1 MRRSLSS
8 TTSIRKAHETPSP
21 EHWTYSALAAI
32 ATNAAAHNCPNEWKA
47 IDAALPKAKLD
58 AKQAAEVKKLR
69 ADGEQLHKDGKH
81 SESMATLGKA
91 KKILKI

>member
-1 MRRSLSS
+1 MKRLALS
-8 TTSIRKAHETPSP
+8 I
-21 EHWTYSALAAI
+21 ALAAFL
-32 ATNAAAHNCPNEWKA
+32 AASASMALAHNCPNEWKA

-58 AKQAAEVKKLR
+58 AKQMAEVKKLR

-91 KKILKI
+91 KKMLGI

>member
-1 MRRSLSS
+1 MTRIALLAALTLASSL
-8 TTSIRKAHETPSP
+8 
-21 EHWTYSALAAI
+21 ALA
-32 ATNAAAHNCPNEWKA
+32 NNCPNEWKA

-58 AKQAAEVKKLR
+58 AKQMAEVKKLR

>member
-1 MRRSLSS
+1 MKRIALSIMLAFAAS
-8 TTSIRKAHETPSP
+8 T
-21 EHWTYSALAAI
+21 AL
-32 ATNAAAHNCPNEWKA
+32 AHNCPNEMKA

-58 AKQAAEVKKLR
+58 AKQTAEVKKLR

-91 KKILKI
+91 KKILGI